1 MKIYLPILVITGVVV
16 MSFASVS
23 AWFGQPEGISKADAT
38 SVETG
43 PARPEPLANYG
54 AIPLHFE
61 PNVGQADAR
70 VKFIARGSGYSLFLT
85 SDGAV
90 LALQKAKPGMQN
102 SKTDVLRME
111 IAGANPDVKTTGE
124 NLLDGKTNYIVGSD
138 PGKWQTDIANF
149 ERVRYS
155 KIYDGVDVV
164 YYGDGQQLEYDFV
177 VNPNA
182 DPRKIALEF
191 KGAKKIK
198 INTLGELILRTS
210 SGEIHQ
216 HKPNV
221 YQEVAG
227 KRRSIDGRY
236 VITGKNRI
244 GFAIAD
250 YDHTLPLVID
260 PVLSYSTYLGGNDDT
275 VGTSI
280 AVDSSGA
287 AYITGHTSALDF
299 PKATPFQSSNNGGQ
313 EGFVTKLNPAGTAF
327 VYSTYLGGSGNDL
340 PTSIKVDSSGN
351 AFVAGFTLSSDFPTT
366 PGAYQRRG
374 GARSG
379 FITKLSPNG
388 SSLVYSTYLDSPVT
402 FAGIDEL
409 SGLAIDSS
417 GNAYVTGGT
426 TEPTFPTT
434 PGAFKTTLAS
444 FGSENAFVTKLNPA
458 GSALVYSTFVGF
470 DTPVNGAAPTDY
482 ATAIAVDSSGNAYI
496 TGQTRSANFPITGG
510 AFQSLPGSSRDAFVT
525 KLNANGT
532 ALVYSTYLGG
542 ISDESGTGIVVD
554 SAGNAYVTGD
564 YRGTSDSDFPFTP
577 NSFLPSG
584 NASFGTHAFLTKLN
598 PSGTALIYSTTLA
611 LKQTFGSGV
620 ALDSTGSAY
629 VIGSEQIGAAFP
641 VNAVQ
646 PVSRNIDAFIV
657 KMNPAGTALTYST
670 SFGGGNAST
679 TGSAI
684 ALDAN
689 GNAYIT
695 GYTNSSDFP
704 VTPGAPQSTKPGGQL
719 GTAFVAKIGVRVN
732 ECPAITIEPQPV
744 PTAIFNRSYTQRLTA
759 SGGIAPYTFSLAPS
773 SGGDNLPTGLTLAA
787 DGTISGTPTATDF
800 RTYQVTVQAVDSN
813 GCIGIRTLQLV
824 LDGFDPRFFGLYL
837 KVVARPV
844 IRIGNEYT
852 FFVTVANR
860 TAMAATNV
868 PLIIRVPNYVFLRL
882 KFDQNIQ
889 PVVIGDYSYFGLT
902 IPRLPA
908 MSDLMQLSVIVK
920 VSDPNRDNQE
930 FAVQAFIPKFG
941 LPALTSGSPQPP
953 SDIGNNQRTGN
964 NSRGALV
971 PLTASE
977 LDFLVIEKVDGN
989 NDNTT
994 FFATIY
1000 ANAVLAGD
1008 SDLIHAPIVTPQ
1020 RSQDPNEK
1028 SGSPGAGTE
1037 HFYTGDVALPYIVS
1051 FENKDTASLPAQDVV
1066 VTDQLDPN
1074 VFDLSTFSF
1083 NFIGFGDKQVAPVSG
1098 VKQFTTDV
1106 DLRPAKQAIVR
1117 VNGNFNTSTGLI
1129 TWRFNT
1135 LDPATG
1141 LPPDDPQAGFLP
1153 PNRTSPEG
1161 QGTLFF
1167 TVKAKQG
1174 LPTGTQIRNKAR
1186 IVFDT
1191 NAPIDTP
1198 EWLNTIDNTRPTSRM
1213 QALPVNSS
1221 YSIPL
1226 SWSGT
1231 DVGSGV
1237 ANYTIYVSED
1247 GGAFVPYLT
1256 DTAKTSIVFTALK
1269 ANHTFSFYSIA
1280 RDAAGNAEP
1289 AKTSAEAITTVNLV
1303 PVSGRVLTADGRGLR
1318 NATVSITDP
1327 NGVRRIIT
1335 TSSFGFYQFDD
1346 VLIGRTYTIAVASR
1360 LYRFALRSITVNDN
1374 LTLPDFVGLE

>member
-1 MKIYLPILVITGVVV
+1 MLVVV
-16 MSFASVS
+16 VAAALASAMGFSSWVRQGENISLTETESNVS
-23 AWFGQPEGISKADAT
+23 GTEKVNA
-38 SVETG
+38 V
-43 PARPEPLANYG
+43 ANYG

-61 PNVGQADAR
+61 PNVGQAAAPVR
-70 VKFIARGSGYSLFLT
+70 FLARGSGYSLFLT

-90 LALQKAKPGMQN
+90 LALEKAKPGMQN
-102 SKTDVLRME
+102 SKADVLRME
-111 IAGANPDVKTTGE
+111 IAGANLSAETTGE
-124 NLLDGKTNYIVGSD
+124 NLLEGKTNYIRGSD
-138 PGKWQTDIANF
+138 PGKWKTDIANF
-149 ERVRYS
+149 ERVRYLN
-155 KIYDGVDVV
+155 IYDGVDVV
-164 YYGDGQQLEYDFV
+164 YYGAGQQLEYDFV

-182 DPRKIALEF
+182 DPRTIGLEF
-191 KGAKKIK
+191 KGAKRIK
-198 INTLGELILRTS
+198 INALGELILRTNG
-210 SGEIHQ
+210 GEIHQ

-221 YQEVAG
+221 YQEAAG
-227 KRRSIDGRY
+227 ERKTIDGRY

-244 GFAIAD
+244 GFAVAD
-250 YDHTLPLVID
+250 YDRSLPLIID
-260 PVLSYSTYLGGNDDT
+260 PVLSYSTYLGGSNET
-275 VGTSI
+275 RGTSI
-280 AVDSSGA
+280 AVDASGS
-287 AYITGHTSALDF
+287 AYITGNTTALDF
-299 PKATPFQSSNNGGQ
+299 PTVNPFQSANRGGQ

-327 VYSTYLGGSGNDL
+327 VYSTYLGGTSNDL
-340 PTSIKVDSSGN
+340 PTSIKVDAAGS

-366 PGAYQRRG
+366 PGAYQRNG

-388 SSLVYSTYLDSPVT
+388 SSLVYSTYLSSPIT
-402 FAGIDEL
+402 FAGVDEL

-434 PGAFKTTLAS
+434 PGAFKTTLAG

-470 DTPVNGAAPTDY
+470 DTPVNGVAPTDY
-482 ATAIAVDSSGNAYI
+482 ATAIAVDSTGNAYI
-496 TGQTRSANFPITGG
+496 TGQTRSANFPVTGG
-510 AFQSLPGSSRDAFVT
+510 AFQNLPGSSRDAFVT

-542 ISDESGTGIVVD
+542 ISDESGTGIAVD
-554 SAGNAYVTGD
+554 AASNAYVTGD
-564 YRGTSDSDFPFTP
+564 YRGTADSDFPFTP

-584 NASFGTHAFLTKLN
+584 NASFGIHAFLTKLN

-641 VNAVQ
+641 INAVQ

-657 KMNPAGTALTYST
+657 KMNSAGTALTYST
-670 SFGGGNAST
+670 SFGGGNATT

-684 ALDAN
+684 ALDAS

-704 VTPGAPQSTKPGGQL
+704 ITASAPQSTKPGGQL
-719 GTAFVAKIGVRVN
+719 GTAFVARIGVRVN
-732 ECPAITIEPQPV
+732 DCPAITIDPQPL
-744 PTAIFNRSYTQRLTA
+744 PSAIFNRSFTQRLTA
-759 SGGIAPYTFSLAPS
+759 SGGTAPYTFSLAPS

-787 DGTISGTPTATDF
+787 DGTISGTPTATNF
-800 RTYQVTVQAVDSN
+800 STYQVTVQAVDSN
-813 GCIGIRTLQLV
+813 GCIGIRTLQLL

-837 KVVARPV
+837 KIVARPV
-844 IRIGNEYT
+844 IRIGNEYN

-860 TAMAATNV
+860 TATTATNV
-868 PLIIRVPNYVFLRL
+868 PLIIRFPNYVRLRL
-882 KFDQNIQ
+882 KYDQSIQ
-889 PVVIGDYSYFGLT
+889 PFVTGDYSYFVLT
-902 IPRLPA
+902 LPRLPA
-908 MSDLMQLSVIVK
+908 MSDLMQLPISVK
-920 VSDPNRDNQE
+920 VSDADRDNQQ
-930 FAVQAFIPKFG
+930 FAVEAFFPKFA
-941 LPALTSGSPQPP
+941 LPPTPIGSPEPLPFIDDKP
-953 SDIGNNQRTGN
+953 SSGINFSVSDSHR
-964 NSRGALV
+964 

-977 LDFLVIEKVDGN
+977 LDFIVLEN
-989 NDNTT
+989 APYNQSRPTWEE
-994 FFATIY
+994 AY
-1000 ANAVLAGD
+1000 AYAVLVGD
-1008 SDLIHAPIVTPQ
+1008 KDLTNSPKVTPKK
-1020 RSQDPNEK
+1020 SNDPNEK
-1028 SGSPGAGTE
+1028 SGSEGAGPE
-1037 HFYTGDVALPYIVS
+1037 HFYTGDVTLPYIVT

-1083 NFIGFGDKQVAPVSG
+1083 NTIEFGAKQVAPVSG

-1117 VNGNFNTSTGLI
+1117 VNGNVNTSTGLV

-1174 LPTGTQIRNKAR
+1174 LPTGTQIKNKAR
-1186 IVFDT
+1186 IVFDV

-1198 EWLNTIDNTRPTSRM
+1198 EWLNTIDNSKPSSRV
-1213 QALPVNSS
+1213 QALPANSS

-1231 DVGSGV
+1231 DIGSGV

-1256 DTAKTSIVFTALK
+1256 DTAKTSVVFTALK

-1289 AKTSAEAITTVNLV
+1289 AKTSAETITTVNLV
-1303 PVSGRVLTADGRGLR
+1303 PVSGRVLTPDGRGLR
-1318 NATVSITDP
+1318 NAIVSITDP
-1327 NGVRRIIT
+1327 NGVRRTAT
-1335 TSSFGFYQFDD
+1335 TSSFGFFQFDN
-1346 VLIGRTYTIAVASR
+1346 VLIGRSYTVSVLSR
-1360 LYRFALRSITVNDN
+1360 LYRFAPQLIQVNDN
-1374 LTLPDFVGLE
+1374 LTLPDFIGLE